1 MTLPSLEDALQ
12 NIPETLREPLT
23 FEFEQA
29 LDEYRAGD
37 WEKVGLKAGK
47 FCEVAYCVCEGHAI
61 GVYQSVPSK
70 PSNFPQAC
78 RNLEQHNAAKG
89 RSLCIQIP
97 KVLAA
102 LYELRNNRAIG
113 HVSGDISPNH
123 MDAEFFL
130 RGLKWVMGEFVR
142 NFSQLPLDE
151 SYAVVEAV
159 TARTYSIVW
168 SNGDIRRVLEPA
180 RTAKEKV
187 LILLYAEGKTVTVSE
202 LQQWVEYKNTTDFKK
217 RVLSILHKD
226 AMVHF
231 DAAAGNIEILPTGQ
245 SYVEKS
251 GLLISGSK

>member
-1 MTLPSLEDALQ
+1 
-12 NIPETLREPLT
+12 
-23 FEFEQA
+23 
-29 LDEYRAGD
+29 
-37 WEKVGLKAGK
+37 
-47 FCEVAYCVCEGHAI
+47 
-61 GVYQSVPSK
+61 
-70 PSNFPQAC
+70 
-78 RNLEQHNAAKG
+78 
-89 RSLCIQIP
+89 
-97 KVLAA
+97 
-102 LYELRNNRAIG
+102 
-113 HVSGDISPNH
+113 